1 MRPWAHERPR
11 EVGGP
16 DSGGTDPVGNTE
28 AARTAAG
35 AQEYLSPVAGPV
47 NWKGSK
53 DALLGPCNRLNLPE
67 ETVVLSAALEFLE

>member
-53 DALLGPCNRLNLPE
+53 DALLGP
-67 ETVVLSAALEFLE
+67 TVTSLAYRRNPSSCPRPWSF